1 MRNQHRNHR
10 SEKQKRLRRSGAL
23 PSKAERAFQ
32 GRSPFKGFSLG
43 VLPPTTLCTV
53 CTLLRPSV
61 CRGAAPREQPAQRL
75 KRPGPQPQR
84 THADPA
90 ATRPLRALAAPHAAS
105 RCVAARPSVCRARWP
120 ARARGPRRPRG
131 ALAGASGR
139 AADGRG
145 LPAAGPAL
153 AHLAHGRL
161 RALVRRRNLLLKVA
175 EREEVDAAA
184 RRVDNRHAP
193 LACARAR
200 VMRCTPEPR
209 KADCR
214 IFGSG
219 SSCPALCAF
228 LQDGGRAKQRSPR
241 LPARLTTQT
250 TIRQPSVTRFPVL
263 TELMRSAAS
272 RQQAVSAHQWP

>member
-1 MRNQHRNHR
+1 VQTCCLCAGAAYLLKRHGMRNQHRNHR

-105 RCVAARPSVCRARWP
+105 RVRRCPSIRAPRALARQGTRTSTTPRGPGRRI
-120 ARARGPRRPRG
+120 RARGG
-131 ALAGASGR
+131 WAR
-139 AADGRG
+139 AAGGRTG
-145 LPAAGPAL
+145 ARAPGAWPAARAGTPPQPAPQS
-153 AHLAHGRL
+153 
-161 RALVRRRNLLLKVA
+161 RR
-175 EREEVDAAA
+175 A
-184 RRVDNRHAP
+184 RR
-193 LACARAR
+193 
-200 VMRCTPEPR
+200 
-209 KADCR
+209 
-214 IFGSG
+214 S
-219 SSCPALCAF
+219 
-228 LQDGGRAKQRSPR
+228 
-241 LPARLTTQT
+241 
-250 TIRQPSVTRFPVL
+250 
-263 TELMRSAAS
+263 
-272 RQQAVSAHQWP
+272 